1 MKNRLFDYW
10 PAIGRSK
17 LEWPNGAR
25 VAVWIGL
32 NVEHYLIERP
42 GISLVPVSRGTVP
55 DPANWGW
62 RDYGPR
68 VGIWRVAEVLDRIG
82 IRASVLL
89 NSDVCE
95 LYPEIVSEGTKRGW
109 AWLAHGKNNS
119 TLQTDMPVDEERE
132 YLSGVVAAIAQHT
145 GHQPRGW
152 LGPALTETLDTPD
165 LLAELGLTYVC
176 DWSNDDQPYPL
187 NVKSGR
193 MISMPY
199 SLEIGDIPL
208 LFDHGQTGPQY
219 LETLTDHF
227 DVLYD
232 EGEESGRVMAIGIH
246 GFLVGQPH
254 RIRYLERALEHI
266 AGHSDVWLT
275 TSDEIAEWY
284 LANHYERA
292 VEEIA
297 ARAVKASPP

>member
-1 MKNRLFDYW
+1 M
-10 PAIGRSK
+10 
-17 LEWPNGAR
+17 
-25 VAVWIGL
+25 VA
-32 NVEHYLIERP
+32 
-42 GISLVPVSRGTVP
+42 T
-55 DPANWGW
+55 
-62 RDYGPR
+62 
-68 VGIWRVAEVLDRIG
+68 
-82 IRASVLL
+82 
-89 NSDVCE
+89 
-95 LYPEIVSEGTKRGW
+95 
-109 AWLAHGKNNS
+109 
-119 TLQTDMPVDEERE
+119 
-132 YLSGVVAAIAQHT
+132 IAQHT

-152 LGPALTETLDTPD
+152 LGPALTETLETPD

-208 LFDHGQTGPQY
+208 LFDHGLTGPQY

-232 EGEESGRVMAIGIH
+232 EGRESGRVMAIAIH

-266 AGHSDVWLT
+266 ARHSDVWLT

-284 LANHYERA
+284 LANHYGRA
-292 VEEIA
+292 SEEIA